1 MEFGYVVLTDEQKL
15 VSRLPPGVIVNPKL
29 CEESLMNDSEQ
40 SLAKIRWHKHEELEY
55 NKTRLYKNYP
65 KYSSLSEDE
74 RMKMEMKSAY
84 LRQTFNPRIKSLDL
98 AKKSVNV
105 SKINA
110 HIALPKEL
118 NPMENLSLNI
128 RRDEM
133 AKEI

>member
-1 MEFGYVVLTDEQKL
+1 M
-15 VSRLPPGVIVNPKL
+15 IVNPKL

-40 SLAKIRWHKHEELEY
+40 SLAKIRWHKHGDLEY
-55 NKTRLYKNYP
+55 NKARLYKNYP

-98 AKKSVNV
+98 AKKSVN
-105 SKINA
+105 A
-110 HIALPKEL
+110 HIAL
-118 NPMENLSLNI
+118 PMENLSLNI

-133 AKEI
+133 ANEE